1 MLADAAPQVVWAA
14 NPRGEFDYFNR
25 KWFETTGLSDV
36 QSRSPGGWT
45 LEMHPDDID
54 RATEAWG
61 TAIHSGEPLQLE
73 IRYREAVSGQFRW
86 HLVRAQPV
94 RNADGSVVRW
104 LGTSTDIDD
113 QKRAEES
120 LRRADRSKD
129 EFLAMLGHELR
140 NPLAAVVNAASLL
153 EFDDLDQQAAGQARA
168 IMTRQLSNMTRM
180 LDDLLDLARITQ
192 GKVQLAKERVDLVE
206 IARRAAS
213 TSAPLIEARR
223 HELTMQLP
231 DDAVWLHA
239 DPTRLEQIVVNL
251 LNNAA
256 KYTDPAGKIW
266 LAVEHDRDEA
276 RLVVRDNGM
285 GMNREA
291 LAQAFELFAQ
301 ADRSLDHSQGGL
313 GVGLAMVKSL
323 VKMHG
328 GQVRAHS
335 DGIGHGTEVVVTL
348 PVLNP

>member
-1 MLADAAPQVVWAA
+1 
-14 NPRGEFDYFNR
+14 
-25 KWFETTGLSDV
+25 
-36 QSRSPGGWT
+36 
-45 LEMHPDDID
+45 MHPDDVG
-54 RATEAWG
+54 RATEEWEAA
-61 TAIHSGEPLQLE
+61 TQSGQPLQLE
-73 IRYREAVSGQFRW
+73 IRYREVISRQFRW

-94 RNADGSVVRW
+94 RSAAGDIIRW

-153 EFDDLDQQAAGQARA
+153 QFEDLDQDSAGRARE

-192 GKVQLAKERVDLVE
+192 GKVQLTKERVDLVE
-206 IARRAAS
+206 IARRAAL
-213 TSAPLIEARR
+213 TSSPLIEARQ
-223 HELTMQLP
+223 HELTIQLSQE
-231 DDAVWLHA
+231 AIWLHA
-239 DPTRLEQIVVNL
+239 DPTRLEQVVVNL

-256 KYTDPAGKIW
+256 KYTEPGGKIC
-266 LAVEHDRDEA
+266 LTVERDREEA
-276 RLVVRDNGM
+276 RLIVRDNGM

-335 DGIGHGTEVVVTL
+335 DGIGRGTEVAVIL
-348 PVLNP
+348 PIMKLQS